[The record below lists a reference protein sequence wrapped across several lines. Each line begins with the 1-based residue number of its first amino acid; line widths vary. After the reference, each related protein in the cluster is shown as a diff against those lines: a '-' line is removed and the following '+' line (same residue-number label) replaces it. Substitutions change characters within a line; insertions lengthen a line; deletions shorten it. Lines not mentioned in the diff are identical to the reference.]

1 MEIKRTK
8 IELKEEKQIAIGC
21 IMNEL
26 FLKSIQPL
34 LQDITLLSSPYIRTV
49 LQWCF
54 TYYKAHSEAPGY
66 SIKDLFE
73 YNKGKLQEQSEIDA
87 IELLLLHLSET
98 YTEEDVQFNYKFEF
112 EKAENYLKKQS
123 LKKLAEKINGAVA
136 SDNPETAEEA
146 VATYKRIEKVSGY
159 GVDIF
164 RDPTIAD
171 EIVEIMQKPLLR
183 IDGDFGLALGP
194 VRRGDLIT
202 VQGAMKKGKS
212 YLAQALLFYGLVQNL
227 NISIFTLEMSRA
239 EYSGRLFQDFLGVR
253 ATDRGDRP
261 IKIPYFDAEGNIL
274 YKTIPQGHLTKAA
287 IVKMQNKLQMQYTSQ
302 LRVYDITTGAASK
315 SSIEATLEKDYT
327 FDNFKPDL
335 LLIDYVDIMEDEYG
349 ESRDDLIKE
358 ANRMKWAKQL
368 SQKWGFVTISPMQ
381 GGRGSSN
388 GDSDHNNTAG
398 SIHKLDAVTHNI
410 TINQTP
416 EEKAAQIVKLK
427 FMGRKN
433 DFEYGDV
440 LVTQC
445 LDIGRAI
452 VKHRFLKNVAN
463 YQEIIAEGGLE
474 WGDDEG
480 GGKNGTK

>member
-1 MEIKRTK
+1 MDLIRTK
-8 IELKEEKQIAIGC
+8 VDLKEEKQIAIGC
-21 IMNEL
+21 IMNDL

-34 LQDITLLSSPYIRTV
+34 LQDITLISSPYIRTM
-49 LQWCF
+49 LRWCF
-54 TYYKAHSEAPGY
+54 TYYNTHGEVPSY
-66 SIKDLFE
+66 SIQDLFE
-73 YNKGKLQEQSEIDA
+73 YNKTKLKEQTEIDA
-87 IELLLLHLSET
+87 IELLLLHLSEV
-98 YTEEDVQFNYKFEF
+98 YTEEDVTFNYKFEF
-112 EKAENYLKKQS
+112 EKAEKYLKKQS
-123 LKKLAEKINGAVA
+123 LKKLAEKINGAII
-136 SDNPETAEEA
+136 SDSPEVAEEA
-146 VATYKRIEKVSGY
+146 VATYKRIEKVSGH
-159 GVDIF
+159 GVDIV
-164 RDPTIAD
+164 RDPTIAA
-171 EIVEIMQKPLLR
+171 EIVAIIEKPLLH
-183 IDGDFGLALGP
+183 IGGDFGLALGP

-212 YLAQALLFYGLVQNL
+212 YMAQALLFYGLVQNL
-227 NISIFTLEMSRA
+227 NISIFTLEMDRA
-239 EYSGRLFQDFLGVR
+239 EYAARLFQDFLGVR
-253 ATDRGDRP
+253 AADRGERP
-261 IKIPYFDAEGNIL
+261 IKIPYYDNEGNIL
-274 YKTIPQGHLTKAA
+274 YKTIPPGYLTKEA

-327 FDNFKPDL
+327 FDNYKPDL

-368 SQKWGFVTISPMQ
+368 SQKWGFTTISPMQ

-452 VKHRFLKNVAN
+452 VKHRFLKKVAN
-463 YQEIIAEGGLE
+463 YQEIISGGDIEWAENE
-474 WGDDEG
+474 VAND
-480 GGKNGTK
+480 

>member
-26 FLKSIQPL
+26 FLKSVQPM

-54 TYYKAHSEAPGY
+54 AYYKAHSEAPGY
-66 SIKDLFE
+66 TIKDLFE
-73 YNKGKLQEQSEIDA
+73 YNKTQLREQTEVDA

-98 YTEEDVQFNYKFEF
+98 YTEEDAPFNYKFEF
-112 EKAENYLKKQS
+112 EKAEKYLKMQS
-123 LKKLAEKINGAVA
+123 LRKLTEKINGALA
-136 SDNPETAEEA
+136 SNNPEVAEES

-159 GVDIF
+159 GVDVL
-164 RDPTIAD
+164 RDPTIAS
-171 EIVEIMQKPLLR
+171 EIMHVMEKPLLH
-183 IDGDFGLALGP
+183 IGGDFGLALGP

-212 YLAQALLFYGLVQNL
+212 YMAQALLFYGLVQNL

-239 EYSGRLFQDFLGVR
+239 EYATRLFQDFLGVR

-261 IKIPYFDAEGNIL
+261 IKIPYFDLEGNVL
-274 YKTIPQGHLTKAA
+274 YKTIPPNCLTEAT
-287 IVKMQNKLQMQYTSQ
+287 ISKMQEKLQMQYTSQ

-327 FDNFKPDL
+327 FDNYKPDL

-368 SQKWGFVTISPMQ
+368 SQKWGFATISPMQ

-445 LDIGRAI
+445 LDIGRAV

-463 YQEIIAEGGLE
+463 YQELISGELA
-474 WGDDEG
+474 WADDDNN
-480 GGKNGTK
+480 GGKNGN